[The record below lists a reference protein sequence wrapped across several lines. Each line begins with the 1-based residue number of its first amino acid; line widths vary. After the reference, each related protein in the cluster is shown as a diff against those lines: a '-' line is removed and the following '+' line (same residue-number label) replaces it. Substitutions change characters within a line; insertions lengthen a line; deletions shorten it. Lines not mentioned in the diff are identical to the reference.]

1 MVFLNQ
7 FDSIVG
13 EELTLSIIEKN
24 PGNDKEIPYY
34 WYNIL
39 LKETK
44 EIIGQIS
51 LRIGKNYHSYYNG
64 NIGYY
69 IEERYRGH
77 NYAFTATKMLFPL
90 SLAHNQKELYLT
102 CDEGNLAS
110 YQTIKK
116 LGGILLET
124 IQPPKDYFGYYEG
137 MAREHIF
144 YLKIE

>member
-1 MVFLNQ
+1 MIFLDQ

-13 EELTLSIIEKN
+13 EELILSIIEKN

-69 IEERYRGH
+69 IEEQYRGH
-77 NYAFTATKMLFPL
+77 YYAFTATKMLYPL
-90 SLAHNQKELYLT
+90 SLAHNQHELYLT
-102 CDEGNLAS
+102 CAEDNLPS
-110 YQTIKK
+110 YKIIKK
-116 LGGILLET
+116 LGGKLLET
-124 IQPPKDYFGYYEG
+124 VQPPKDYFGYYEG
-137 MAREHIF
+137 MPREHIF
-144 YLKIE
+144 ILKIE

>member
-1 MVFLNQ
+1 MKFFDS

-13 EELTLSIIEKN
+13 EKLIPSIIEKN
-24 PGNDKEIPYY
+24 PGNDQEIPYY

-69 IEERYRGH
+69 IEKKYRGH
-77 NYAFTATKMLFPL
+77 NYSFTATKMLYPL
-90 SLAHNQKELYLT
+90 SLAHKQEELYLA
-102 CDEGNLAS
+102 CAEDNIPS
-110 YQTIKK
+110 FRIIKK
-116 LGGILLET
+116 LGGKLVET
-124 IQPPKDYFGYYEG
+124 IQPPKDYFAYYEG
-137 MAREHIF
+137 MPKQHIF
-144 YLKIE
+144 ILKIQ

>member
-1 MVFLNQ
+1 MEFLDK
-7 FDSIVG
+7 FDSIIG
-13 EELTLSIIEKN
+13 ETLILSIIEKN

-69 IEERYRGH
+69 IEEKHRGH
-77 NYAFTATKMLFPL
+77 NYAFTATKMLYSL
-90 SLAHNQKELYLT
+90 SLAHHQDELYLT
-102 CDEGNLAS
+102 CAEDNLPS
-110 YQTIKK
+110 FKTIKK

-124 IQPPKDYFGYYEG
+124 VQPPKDYFGYYEK
-137 MAREHIF
+137 MPREHI
-144 YLKIE
+144 

>member
-1 MVFLNQ
+1 MKFLDEYD
-7 FDSIVG
+7 FIEG
-13 EELTLSIIEKN
+13 EILDLSIIEKN
-24 PGNDKEIPYY
+24 PGNEKEIPFY

-69 IEERYRGH
+69 IDEQYRGH
-77 NYAFTATKMLFPL
+77 NYAFTATKMLYPL
-90 SLAHNQKELYLT
+90 SLAHHQTELILT
-102 CDEGNLAS
+102 CDEDNLPS
-110 YQTIKK
+110 TKTIKK

-124 IQPPKDYFGYYEG
+124 VLPPKDYFAYYDG
-137 MAREHIF
+137 SPRKHIF
-144 YLKIE
+144 ILKIE